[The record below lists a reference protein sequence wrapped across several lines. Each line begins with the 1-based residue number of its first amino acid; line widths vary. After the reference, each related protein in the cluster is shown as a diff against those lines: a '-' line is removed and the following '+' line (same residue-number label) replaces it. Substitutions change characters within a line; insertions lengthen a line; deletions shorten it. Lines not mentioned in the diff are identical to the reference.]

1 MAIFSAKNLTLENQR
16 AKQEKKNILILIH
29 LEECPWCHFVIDEV
43 IKPMAEMQ
51 EYTHQ
56 LIIRQI
62 KINAGLK
69 MVDFDGQS
77 IENNTFAQRYGIDF
91 YPTLLLFN
99 SQEKLLEKVIGV
111 ANKDFYWTE
120 LDKLLEKHS

>member
-1 MAIFSAKNLTLENQR
+1 MAIFSAKNLTSKNQR

-29 LEECPWCHFVIDEV
+29 LEECSWCHFVIDEV

-77 IENNTFAQRYGIDF
+77 IENNTFAQRYGVDF

-99 SQEKLLEKVIGV
+99 SQKQLLEKVIGV